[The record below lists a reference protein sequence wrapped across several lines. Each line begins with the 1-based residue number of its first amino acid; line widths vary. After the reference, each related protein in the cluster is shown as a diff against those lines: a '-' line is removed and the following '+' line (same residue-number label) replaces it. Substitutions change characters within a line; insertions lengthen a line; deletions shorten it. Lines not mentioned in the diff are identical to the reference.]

1 MKVKDMKIMDVLQL
15 DAFQSAL
22 SERVNAMRIVRELAR
37 IEYGNR
43 LASHPIDKLI
53 RAGKFNAGDMT
64 VLFAACLDRKC
75 LLSRSQR
82 EFILGVCQDVFNK
95 TVRNLLKAEISAK
108 KPARKKKSVTLS
120 AKSANNQQ
128 K

>member
-1 MKVKDMKIMDVLQL
+1 MEVKDMKIMDVLQM

-22 SERVNAMRIVRELAR
+22 SERVNAIRNVRELAR
-37 IEYGNR
+37 FEFGNR

-64 VLFAACLDRKC
+64 VLYAECLDRKC

-82 EFILGVCQDVFNK
+82 EFILGVCQEVFNK
-95 TVRNLLKAEISAK
+95 TVKNLLEEEKSAK
-108 KPARKKKSVTLS
+108 KPARKKKKRNFVS
-120 AKSANNQQ
+120 NNTTPTEQ
-128 K
+128 

>member
-22 SERVNAMRIVRELAR
+22 TERVSAMRIVRERAR

-43 LASHPIDKLI
+43 LASHPIDELI

-64 VLFAACLDRKC
+64 VLYAACLDRKC

-95 TVRNLLKAEISAK
+95 TVKNLLEAEKTAK
-108 KPARKKKSVTLS
+108 KPAKKKKSVTLS
-120 AKSANNQQ
+120 ANNQQ

>member
-1 MKVKDMKIMDVLQL
+1 MEVKDMKIMDVLQM

-22 SERVNAMRIVRELAR
+22 TERVNAMRNVRELAR
-37 IEYGNR
+37 IEHGNR
-43 LASHPIDKLI
+43 LASHPIDEII
-53 RAGKFNAGDMT
+53 RAWKFNAGDMT
-64 VLFAACLDRKC
+64 ELYAACLDRKC

-95 TVRNLLKAEISAK
+95 TVKNLLEAEKSAK
-108 KPARKKKSVTLS
+108 KSAKKKKSVTLS
-120 AKSANNQQ
+120 ANNQQ

>member
-1 MKVKDMKIMDVLQL
+1 MKIMDVLQL

-22 SERVNAMRIVRELAR
+22 SERVNAMRNVRELAR
-37 IEYGNR
+37 IEHGNR
-43 LASHPIDKLI
+43 LASHPIDELI

-64 VLFAACLDRKC
+64 VLYAACLDRKC

-95 TVRNLLKAEISAK
+95 TVKKLLEAEKAAK

-120 AKSANNQQ
+120 ANHQQ
-128 K
+128 N

>member
-1 MKVKDMKIMDVLQL
+1 MKIMDVLQL

>member
-1 MKVKDMKIMDVLQL
+1 MKIMDVLQL

-22 SERVNAMRIVRELAR
+22 SERVNAMRNVRERAR

-43 LASHPIDKLI
+43 LASHPIDELI
-53 RAGKFNAGDMT
+53 RTGKLNAGDMT
-64 VLFAACLDRKC
+64 VLYAACLDRKC

-95 TVRNLLKAEISAK
+95 TVKNLLEAEKNGEKACEKEKKRNFVSKSSAK
-108 KPARKKKSVTLS
+108 IKP
-120 AKSANNQQ
+120 
-128 K
+128 

>member
-1 MKVKDMKIMDVLQL
+1 MKIMDVLQL
-15 DAFQSAL
+15 DAFQLAL
-22 SERVNAMRIVRELAR
+22 TERVNAMRNVRERAR

-43 LASHPIDKLI
+43 LASHPIDELI

-64 VLFAACLDRKC
+64 VLYAACLDRKC

-82 EFILGVCQDVFNK
+82 EFIIGVCQDVFNK
-95 TVRNLLKAEISAK
+95 TVKNLLEEEKAEK

-120 AKSANNQQ
+120 ANHQPK
-128 K
+128 